1 MLKEIVIAIQSYFKA
16 HQFISK
22 HRLWKWIIIPG
33 ILYMLLF
40 VTGMYFF
47 VKSSN
52 GAVGYLNDII
62 GIDRWLQQQK
72 SPFLSFV
79 FMMGGIMVRLIL
91 LLFYFSL
98 FKYLFLIIGSPVFA
112 YLSEKTEA
120 ILEGRDYP
128 FNFSQLLKDI
138 LRGVRLAIRNGLWQ
152 TVYTISILILSFI
165 PVVGWVTPVF
175 SLLTECYYYGFSM
188 LDYSCERHKLSPSQS
203 IEFISKHKGLAMG
216 NGMVFYLMHAF
227 PIIGWILAPAY
238 AVVAATLSL
247 YYQQKEL

>member
-1 MLKEIVIAIQSYFKA
+1 L
-16 HQFISK
+16 FI
-22 HRLWKWIIIPG
+22 
-33 ILYMLLF
+33 
-40 VTGMYFF
+40 TGMYFF

-138 LRGVRLAIRNGLWQ
+138 LRGVKLAVRNGLWQ
-152 TVYTISILILSFI
+152 TVYTVSILIVSCI
-165 PVVGWVTPVF
+165 PVVGWVTPVI

-227 PIIGWILAPAY
+227 PVIGWILAPAY

>member
-1 MLKEIVIAIQSYFKA
+1 
-16 HQFISK
+16 
-22 HRLWKWIIIPG
+22 
-33 ILYMLLF
+33 
-40 VTGMYFF
+40 
-47 VKSSN
+47 VKSAN

-138 LRGVRLAIRNGLWQ
+138 LRGKLAVRNGLWQ
-152 TVYTISILILSFI
+152 TVYTVSIDTFFI
-165 PVVGWVTPVF
+165 PVGNAVF
-175 SLLTECYYYGFSM
+175 SF
-188 LDYSCERHKLSPSQS
+188 
-203 IEFISKHKGLAMG
+203 
-216 NGMVFYLMHAF
+216 
-227 PIIGWILAPAY
+227 
-238 AVVAATLSL
+238 
-247 YYQQKEL
+247 